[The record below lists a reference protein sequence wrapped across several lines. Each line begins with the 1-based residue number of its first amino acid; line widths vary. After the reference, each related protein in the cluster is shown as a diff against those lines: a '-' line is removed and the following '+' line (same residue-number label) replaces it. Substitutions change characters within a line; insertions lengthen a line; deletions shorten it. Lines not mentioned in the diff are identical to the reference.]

1 MPHWRIT
8 SCPTSSNLH
17 SLCTWKYKYISGKCW
32 KNEHNGERFW
42 LGTQSRCW
50 PWWVD
55 LSNLRQCKCNV
66 IHPTLFLG
74 FCFLTNPTKMPL
86 MKWASL
92 LGSLPTIIAARGLLS
107 YIQVASSLDSAGLGS
122 VQENHCHHGW
132 ISMIPF
138 SLTTLQR
145 DLNGRMKQICV
156 SQIQLCPI
164 WSLFG
169 HTIMFWGWTAWRWL
183 HTWFLHRKGCYKGP
197 PQCS

>member
-1 MPHWRIT
+1 MENVFGWAHKADAGP
-8 SCPTSSNLH
+8 
-17 SLCTWKYKYISGKCW
+17 
-32 KNEHNGERFW
+32 GELTYQF
-42 LGTQSRCW
+42 
-50 PWWVD
+50 
-55 LSNLRQCKCNV
+55 RQCKCNV

-107 YIQVASSLDSAGLGS
+107 YIQVASSLDSAGLGP
-122 VQENHCHHGW
+122 VQENHCRHGW

-145 DLNGRMKQICV
+145 DPNGRMKHICV
-156 SQIQLCPI
+156 SQTQLCPI

-169 HTIMFWGWTAWRWL
+169 HTIMF
-183 HTWFLHRKGCYKGP
+183 
-197 PQCS
+197 

>member
-1 MPHWRIT
+1 MENVFGWAHKADAGPGELTYQLHHT
-8 SCPTSSNLH
+8 SNTA
-17 SLCTWKYKYISGKCW
+17 
-32 KNEHNGERFW
+32 
-42 LGTQSRCW
+42 
-50 PWWVD
+50 
-55 LSNLRQCKCNV
+55 
-66 IHPTLFLG
+66 LFLG

-145 DLNGRMKQICV
+145 DPNGRMKHICV

-169 HTIMFWGWTAWRWL
+169 HTIMFSGRTV
-183 HTWFLHRKGCYKGP
+183 
-197 PQCS
+197 